1 MGGEVVKNPDSDSLL
16 DMMAMK
22 GEVVDIIDESQ
33 ELLTNADSMSSDEKP
48 PRLTE
53 QSDEDSSSSSDEL
66 NSGYKLVM
74 DIIIEEVL
82 ENEDEW
88 CRLMFY
94 NLKISEITFIFIYLF
109 IEI

>member
-1 MGGEVVKNPDSDSLL
+1 MESDTATTTPDMSKDNLLDVMAMGGEVVKNPDSDSLL

-22 GEVVDIIDESQ
+22 GEVVDSIDESQ
-33 ELLTNADSMSSDEKP
+33 ELLTNADSMNSDEKP

-53 QSDEDSSSSSDEL
+53 QLDEDSSSSSDEL

-82 ENEDEW
+82 ENEDE
-88 CRLMFY
+88 
-94 NLKISEITFIFIYLF
+94 
-109 IEI
+109 

>member
-1 MGGEVVKNPDSDSLL
+1 MKESAASDMSKDNLL

-22 GEVVDIIDESQ
+22 SEVADNHDTQNSREIIASAE
-33 ELLTNADSMSSDEKP
+33 SMSSDEKP

-53 QSDEDSSSSSDEL
+53 QVDSESSSDEL

-82 ENEDEW
+82 E
-88 CRLMFY
+88 
-94 NLKISEITFIFIYLF
+94 SE
-109 IEI
+109 EE

>member
-1 MGGEVVKNPDSDSLL
+1 MESDTATTTPDMSKDNLLDVMAMGGEVLKNPDSESLL

-22 GEVVDIIDESQ
+22 GEVVDSIDESQ
-33 ELLTNADSMSSDEKP
+33 ELLTNADSMNSDEKP

-53 QSDEDSSSSSDEL
+53 QLDDDSSSSSSDEL

-82 ENEDEW
+82 ENEDE
-88 CRLMFY
+88 
-94 NLKISEITFIFIYLF
+94 
-109 IEI
+109 